1 MTGSDRSVS
10 DPFALCRFKTQL
22 NSQDERN
29 KIERIE
35 MTDPCHSSVAN
46 PLNSSSG
53 SYSNSVDNNSIDP
66 MSLTG
71 LLASYF
77 ESQTWRSAKSSQ
89 RLLFTVVKV
98 IKDAKIVQLWYIV
111 CSTQLKL
118 NGLQLWGNILSGYTK
133 VKPNKPSEWMITIK
147 GPASLET
154 STRKGFKRASAILFS
169 FVYTIIELK
178 LQTDWATQLTDG
190 SLTCSIWEPY
200 PAGEGFSQGKPDSKG
215 VGHTRDWRTVKH
227 VYRRLTCGRYILV

>member
-1 MTGSDRSVS
+1 MYYLEHVCICMIMYKYILVILVLYTYCILYTCNIYIYAHKMYCILPIFNGWDTLVQHVPWQWILMTGSDRSVS

-29 KIERIE
+29 KIEKIE

-98 IKDAKIVQLWYIV
+98 IKDAKIVQL
-111 CSTQLKL
+111 
-118 NGLQLWGNILSGYTK
+118 
-133 VKPNKPSEWMITIK
+133 
-147 GPASLET
+147 
-154 STRKGFKRASAILFS
+154 
-169 FVYTIIELK
+169 
-178 LQTDWATQLTDG
+178 
-190 SLTCSIWEPY
+190 
-200 PAGEGFSQGKPDSKG
+200 
-215 VGHTRDWRTVKH
+215 
-227 VYRRLTCGRYILV
+227 